1 MDATTIR
8 QRLHTYLEAADDKK
22 VKAIYSILEQD
33 VEATGV
39 IYTEELKAELDKRH
53 NNWQEN
59 PSTGIDE
66 QQSNERIQNMLN
78 IARKK

>member
-33 VEATGV
+33 VEATCV
-39 IYTEELKAELDKRH
+39 IYTEELKA
-53 NNWQEN
+53 
-59 PSTGIDE
+59 
-66 QQSNERIQNMLN
+66 
-78 IARKK
+78 